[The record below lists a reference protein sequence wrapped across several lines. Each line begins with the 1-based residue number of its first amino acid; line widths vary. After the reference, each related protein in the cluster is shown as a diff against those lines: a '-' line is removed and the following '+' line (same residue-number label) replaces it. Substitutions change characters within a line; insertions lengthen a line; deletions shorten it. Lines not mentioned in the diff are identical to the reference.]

1 MMPPDRIF
9 GLNLRCLQWR
19 TRVGTI
25 LPQVKNIVVVMFEN
39 RSFDNICGWL
49 YSEGNQPGLYLPT
62 GSPQKFDGLDPK
74 FWNPSNAS
82 YFDGYPPL
90 EVPAVP
96 GTSDY
101 TVPNPDPEETFD
113 NVTYQLYGPQ
123 DPSASP
129 RWPMQGFVVNYANA
143 ASSMAN
149 QLMEGYLP
157 SQVPVISQLAQNY
170 ALSDA
175 WFCSVP
181 SQTLPNRCFVHA
193 GTSNG
198 NVNNG
203 DLPNPFEWNVSS
215 IFNVLH
221 SMGISWAVY
230 SDAILTP
237 SLTRTFFPKLWDP
250 SLDDHFK
257 GFGAFQA
264 ACATDS
270 LPQYSFIEPM
280 FLLDPNDEHPPHD
293 ISKGEQFLFQIWQA
307 VSQSP
312 GWNNILL
319 IITYDEHG
327 GCYDH
332 VLPRLDAA
340 IPDAASDPGK
350 EGFRFN
356 RFGVRVPTVVVSPF
370 IQAGTVFRS
379 NTNVPYDHT
388 SIPATLRDWLPI
400 SAMDMLPSKRID
412 QAPNLS
418 QVLNLSNPRTVKP
431 TITPPRSTTVQTSLT
446 LPPNDLQKT
455 LVAGA
460 AYRFGM
466 DAPTVLAQIKTR
478 QHAVDFFKQRISMAR
493 L

>member
-1 MMPPDRIF
+1 
-9 GLNLRCLQWR
+9 
-19 TRVGTI
+19 
-25 LPQVKNIVVVMFEN
+25 
-39 RSFDNICGWL
+39 
-49 YSEGNQPGLYLPT
+49 
-62 GSPQKFDGLDPK
+62 
-74 FWNPSNAS
+74 
-82 YFDGYPPL
+82 
-90 EVPAVP
+90 
-96 GTSDY
+96 
-101 TVPNPDPEETFD
+101 
-113 NVTYQLYGPQ
+113 
-123 DPSASP
+123 
-129 RWPMQGFVVNYANA
+129 
-143 ASSMAN
+143 MAN

-170 ALSDA
+170 AVSDA

-221 SMGISWAVY
+221 SMGISWAVF

-293 ISKGEQFLFQIWQA
+293 ISRGEQFLFQIWQA

-312 GWNNILL
+312 
-319 IITYDEHG
+319 
-327 GCYDH
+327 
-332 VLPRLDAA
+332 
-340 IPDAASDPGK
+340 
-350 EGFRFN
+350 EGFQFD
-356 RFGVRVPTVVVSPF
+356 RFGVRVPTVMVSPF

-379 NTNVPYDHT
+379 DTNVPYDHT
-388 SIPATLRDWLPI
+388 SILATLRDWLPI
-400 SAMDMLPSKRID
+400 SEMDMLPSKRID
-412 QAPNLS
+412 QAPNVG
-418 QVLNLSNPRTVKP
+418 QVLTLPNPREVKP
-431 TITPPRSTTVQTSLT
+431 TITSPRSTTVQTSLT

-466 DAPTVLAQIKTR
+466 DAPTVLAQITTR